1 MEIIDLVPIWSH
13 ARWYL
18 DVKQSKAQW
27 AKCLPRQGV
36 ALFISAQSYVR
47 LALKNDA
54 LASAAD
60 ANGLDRLEHHGGY
73 QLARCGKTSEV
84 EIQRAAPAP
93 WSCPLCGSNIA
104 SVMRLLPP
112 KPAWTPVFSTTIA
125 EAQQYKLNL
134 P

>member
-1 MEIIDLVPIWSH
+1 MLVGTSTSSK
-13 ARWYL
+13 
-18 DVKQSKAQW
+18 VKPSGRNVCLAKALR
-27 AKCLPRQGV
+27 CLY
-36 ALFISAQSYVR
+36 SAQSYVR

-60 ANGLDRLEHHGGY
+60 ANGLDRLEHHGGD